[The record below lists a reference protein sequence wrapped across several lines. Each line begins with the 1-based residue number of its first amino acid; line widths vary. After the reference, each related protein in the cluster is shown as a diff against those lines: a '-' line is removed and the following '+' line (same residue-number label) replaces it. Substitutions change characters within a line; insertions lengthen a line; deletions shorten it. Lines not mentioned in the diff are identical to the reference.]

1 MSYKTIFSS
10 FLEAQNS
17 TDSPGMRLQ
26 RQREEMRE
34 RMFEQQEY
42 QKLVKDVGDYV
53 LAHMELNL
61 DIEKILIEI
70 EKLNKAIEELGK

>member
-1 MSYKTIFSS
+1 
-10 FLEAQNS
+10 
-17 TDSPGMRLQ
+17 
-26 RQREEMRE
+26 MRE

>member
-1 MSYKTIFSS
+1 MTHKSIYMSY
-10 FLEAQNS
+10 LEATHS
-17 TDSPGMRLQ
+17 ADSPEMRLQ

>member
-1 MSYKTIFSS
+1 MSY
-10 FLEAQNS
+10 LEATRS
-17 TDSPGMRLQ
+17 ADSPEMMLQ

>member
-1 MSYKTIFSS
+1 
-10 FLEAQNS
+10 
-17 TDSPGMRLQ
+17 MRLQ

-53 LAHMELNL
+53 LRNLNL
-61 DIEKILIEI
+61 TVDTG
-70 EKLNKAIEELGK
+70 KAIEELKEHNNTIERLGE

>member
-1 MSYKTIFSS
+1 
-10 FLEAQNS
+10 
-17 TDSPGMRLQ
+17 MRLQ

>member
-1 MSYKTIFSS
+1 
-10 FLEAQNS
+10 
-17 TDSPGMRLQ
+17 MRLQ

-53 LAHMELNL
+53 LRNLNL
-61 DIEKILIEI
+61 TVDTG
-70 EKLNKAIEELGK
+70 KAIEELKELNDTIERLGE

>member
-1 MSYKTIFSS
+1 
-10 FLEAQNS
+10 
-17 TDSPGMRLQ
+17 MRLQ

-53 LAHMELNL
+53 LRNLNL
-61 DIEKILIEI
+61 TVDTG
-70 EKLNKAIEELGK
+70 KAIEELKELNNTIERLGE

>member
-1 MSYKTIFSS
+1 
-10 FLEAQNS
+10 
-17 TDSPGMRLQ
+17 MRLQ

-34 RMFEQQEY
+34 RMSEQQEY

-70 EKLNKAIEELGK
+70 GKLNKAIKELEN

>member
-1 MSYKTIFSS
+1 
-10 FLEAQNS
+10 
-17 TDSPGMRLQ
+17 MRLQ

-53 LAHMELNL
+53 LRNLNLTVDTGKAIKELKELNNT
-61 DIEKILIEI
+61 IER
-70 EKLNKAIEELGK
+70 LGE